1 MQSVSSSRRKFLQV
15 SGLASAASLLSGCQ
29 ANQSAEAPSSGRAKN
44 LIFLMVDGLCN
55 GTLGLAHHW
64 KLRNVGERLHWMQL
78 YDRPDFHRCFQDTAS
93 ASSPVTDS
101 AAAASSWGSGQRV
114 MNGSVNVDASG
125 KQLKPILSYAKEAG
139 KKTGLV
145 TTCRI
150 THATPAGFATNVHD
164 RYMEDEIARQ
174 YMEREIDVLLGG
186 GSRHFVQTQKDGSH
200 LDYLSIFQSRGYDIA
215 LNRSE
220 LSLHPS
226 NRRLLGLFSKS
237 HVPYAIDRKNDP
249 ALSEVPSLTEMF
261 EAALARLSGTENGFV
276 LQVEGGRVDH
286 AGHAND
292 PGAILH
298 EFLEYDACI
307 PIALEYIRKHPDTM
321 LIVTTDH
328 GTGGCQLD
336 GQGDRYND
344 SGPALDRINQLNF
357 SFEWLQKR
365 FEARGQFDAATLE
378 EALHIEATTEQGTLV
393 QKALD
398 EEAKYLSG
406 ALSAAFGRQLKQMTS
421 VGWSSSKHT
430 SECVDL
436 FAFGPH
442 ATNVPAFINNYEI
455 FGIMMEALGLNV

>member
-1 MQSVSSSRRKFLQV
+1 
-15 SGLASAASLLSGCQ
+15 
-29 ANQSAEAPSSGRAKN
+29 
-44 LIFLMVDGLCN
+44 MVDGLCN

-64 KLRNVGERLHWMQL
+64 KLRNEGDRLHWMQL
-78 YDRPDFHRCFQDTAS
+78 YDRPDLHRCFQDTAS

-101 AAAASSWGSGQRV
+101 AAAASSWGGGQRV
-114 MNGSVNVDASG
+114 MNGSINVDPSG
-125 KQLKPILSYAKEAG
+125 NELKPILSYAKDAG

-145 TTCRI
+145 TTCGI
-150 THATPAGFATNVHD
+150 THATPAGFATNVPD
-164 RYMEDEIARQ
+164 RNMEDEIARQ
-174 YMEREIDVLLGG
+174 YLEREIDVLLGG
-186 GSRHFVQTQKDGSH
+186 GSRHFVQTQEDGSTI
-200 LDYLSIFQSRGYDIA
+200 DYVPLFKSKGYDIA

-220 LSLHPS
+220 LSS
-226 NRRLLGLFSKS
+226 RRSDRRLLGLFSEN

-249 ALSEVPSLTEMF
+249 AFSEVPGLPEMF
-261 EAALARLSGTENGFV
+261 EAALARLSGAEKGFV

-321 LIVTTDH
+321 LIITTDH

-336 GQGDRYND
+336 GLGDAYND
-344 SGPALDRINQLNF
+344 SGPALDRINQLSL
-357 SFEWLQKR
+357 SFEWLQRR
-365 FEARGQFDAATLE
+365 FEATGQFDSAAIKK
-378 EALHIEATTEQGTLV
+378 ALRIEPTAEQAAIV

-398 EEAKYLSG
+398 EKAKYLSG
-406 ALSAAFGRQLKQMTS
+406 ALNAAFGKQLKQMTA

-442 ATNVPAFINNYEI
+442 ATDVPAFIKNYEI
-455 FGIMMEALGLNV
+455 FGIMTTALGLRV